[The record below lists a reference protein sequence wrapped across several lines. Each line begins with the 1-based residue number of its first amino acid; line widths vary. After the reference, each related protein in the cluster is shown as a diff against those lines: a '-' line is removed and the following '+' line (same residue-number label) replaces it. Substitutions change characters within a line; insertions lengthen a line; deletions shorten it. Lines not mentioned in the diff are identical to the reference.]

1 MTQRTAAKEI
11 KVRGQDKKFFFLS
24 WRKFYVSLVGTPR
37 SHTTNSECLCFNS
50 PCIIY
55 ESEHWKWS
63 TSSFHFWR
71 PRRQRSRCSRS
82 SFEPITQGTTATRA
96 NCNLLQRH
104 TWGPYRKFCWNL
116 TGVSSWIV
124 CHIVIRQKQLR
135 YWESFCA
142 ETLACCTSVRIVS
155 KNISLLGVSRLN
167 EANSN
172 R

>member
-11 KVRGQDKKFFFLS
+11 KVRRQDKKFFFLS

-104 TWGPYRKFCWNL
+104 TWGTLSKVLLKSNWRFILNSPPYRN
-116 TGVSSWIV
+116 SS
-124 CHIVIRQKQLR
+124 KTTAL
-135 YWESFCA
+135 
-142 ETLACCTSVRIVS
+142 LRIVLRRNLSLLHFS
-155 KNISLLGVSRLN
+155 KNSQWEYFSVGGFS
-167 EANSN
+167 A
-172 R
+172 